1 MNAVNVHLF
10 GTAASGESIYR
21 ICLHKGKISCEVI
34 TYGAALRS
42 LVVPDRNGKPVDVVL
57 GYDTLEQY
65 ISETV
70 YFGATIGRV
79 ANRIA
84 GGVFSLNG
92 KNYTLPI
99 NNGENHLH
107 GGVCGFSHKVW
118 DIEAVTQHAVVL
130 STVSP
135 DGDQGYPGTLKVV
148 TEYRLQDDALLICH
162 RAVSDQDTLCSLTNH
177 SYFNLSGHNSGSAM
191 KQKLQIVS
199 KEFTPSNRE
208 GIPLGDVASVEGT
221 PMDFREMK
229 PMGIHIDE
237 AYSQLE
243 YAKGYDHNYVV
254 EGASGTLRPAAFAKS
269 DLTGISVQVETTM
282 PGVHFYTAN
291 YVEKGCVGKNG
302 SIYGPRHAFCL
313 ETQYYPDAIHHPN
326 FPSPILKAGEEYI
339 QETLFRF
346 MTSQ

>member
-65 ISETV
+65 VSETG
-70 YFGATIGRV
+70 YFGATVGRV

-84 GGVFSLNG
+84 RGTFSLHDRTYN
-92 KNYTLPI
+92 LPI
-99 NNGENHLH
+99 NNGNNHLH

-148 TEYRLQDDALLICH
+148 TEYRLQDDALLIRH
-162 RAVSDQDTLCSLTNH
+162 EAVSDKDTLCSLTNH
-177 SYFNLSGHNSGSAM
+177 SYFNLSGHDSGSAM
-191 KQKLQIVS
+191 EQELQIFANA
-199 KEFTPSNRE
+199 FTPSDE
-208 GIPLGDVASVEGT
+208 ESIPSGFLESVENT
-221 PMDFREMK
+221 PMDFQKMK
-229 PMGIHIDE
+229 PMGMQIDD
-237 AYSQLE
+237 AYQQLE

-254 EGASGTLRPAAFAKS
+254 EGSLGTLRKAAIVKS
-269 DLTGISVQVETTM
+269 NVTGISMQVETTM

-291 YVEKGCVGKNG
+291 YVPEGRVGKG
-302 SIYGPRHAFCL
+302 GCAYGPRHAFCL

-326 FPSPILKAGEEYI
+326 FPSPILKEGEEYI